1 MRRRSIY
8 GALVFSVAICV
19 AADAQGDGYK
29 VGAESIIGIGRA
41 GAGGAPMA
49 GDASVN
55 HTNPAGIISLAG
67 REFVTGL
74 TYIHPEVD
82 FEPGSSTLF
91 DGSALTGTDGG
102 NAGTP
107 ALVPNMHIVIP
118 VNKVLAAGFSITSQY
133 GLVSDYHPN
142 FIDRYELVNASLF
155 GVNFNPSIAWKL
167 SESISIGG
175 GLNIAYGRQK
185 LRQAIDFG
193 SVCAAALG
201 GATCAAG
208 FGLVPGQSDGLAR
221 VRLDDWAMGFNL
233 GVNFDISPSTRVGL
247 GYRSKLTFE
256 GRGHAINEVPENALS
271 FLAAAGAPTA
281 FANSDASGKFYF
293 PAHAEMSISHD
304 LNNRLTVGA
313 SLNWTD
319 WSIVKETRIRFDNPT
334 AATSVSAANYRDSY
348 RFGAGFE
355 YAASERLT
363 LRGGIAF
370 QKSPI
375 RDEFREPAVPDS
387 DRIITAFG
395 ASYDLSDTVSLQT
408 GYQFHKLSDGPQDR
422 VSATGSRSRGNYD
435 VSAHFL
441 AVGIRVKF

>member
-1 MRRRSIY
+1 
-8 GALVFSVAICV
+8 
-19 AADAQGDGYK
+19 
-29 VGAESIIGIGRA
+29 
-41 GAGGAPMA
+41 
-49 GDASVN
+49 
-55 HTNPAGIISLAG
+55 
-67 REFVTGL
+67 
-74 TYIHPEVD
+74 D

-256 GRGHAINEVPENALS
+256 GRGHAI
-271 FLAAAGAPTA
+271 
-281 FANSDASGKFYF
+281 
-293 PAHAEMSISHD
+293 
-304 LNNRLTVGA
+304 
-313 SLNWTD
+313 
-319 WSIVKETRIRFDNPT
+319 
-334 AATSVSAANYRDSY
+334 
-348 RFGAGFE
+348 
-355 YAASERLT
+355 
-363 LRGGIAF
+363 
-370 QKSPI
+370 
-375 RDEFREPAVPDS
+375 
-387 DRIITAFG
+387 
-395 ASYDLSDTVSLQT
+395 
-408 GYQFHKLSDGPQDR
+408 
-422 VSATGSRSRGNYD
+422 
-435 VSAHFL
+435 
-441 AVGIRVKF
+441 